1 MPNVSGRRGP
11 DSERRWTVA
20 DSDRRETCRYCGQEV
35 ILGKHGWRLDN
46 NSVSGERCPTAPR
59 GYHGIDKRK
68 EIEG

>member
-1 MPNVSGRRGP
+1 M
-11 DSERRWTVA
+11 A

-68 EIEG
+68 EIEGD